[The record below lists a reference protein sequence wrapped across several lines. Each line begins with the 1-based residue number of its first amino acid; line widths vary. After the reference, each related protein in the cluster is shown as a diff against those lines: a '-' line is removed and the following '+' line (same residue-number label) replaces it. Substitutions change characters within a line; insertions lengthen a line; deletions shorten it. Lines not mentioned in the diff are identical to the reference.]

1 MVFIFLAY
9 FTLCSEYHKAKRQ
22 MTKQGKVF
30 ALFVMSEQVSL
41 IGTWWA
47 LCGFHSQ
54 VAWV

>member
-1 MVFIFLAY
+1 
-9 FTLCSEYHKAKRQ
+9 

-47 LCGFHSQ
+47 LVDSTVRLLGFEYDTSQ
-54 VAWV
+54 